1 MRWPIDDASRPREAE
16 AFFVEQDEMSAPQR
30 VRCLKAALRTMI
42 HVIARAPATG
52 LPHVREYI
60 VEQHVVLYA
69 HSDSGVV
76 QLALKLKTSVD
87 RSPPAKPVGHAGPTV
102 DAPPTMPLGGQRAP
116 INGVFRFKH
125 LRQLA
130 YPDPSDR

>member
-16 AFFVEQDEMSAPQR
+16 ASFVEQDEMSAPQR

-52 LPHVREYI
+52 RPARFVDLRYVQGRVLAASVFEPARRTGLPHVREYI

-69 HSDSGVV
+69 HSDSEVV
-76 QLALKLKTSVD
+76 LLALNLKTSVD
-87 RSPPAKPVGHAGPTV
+87 RLP
-102 DAPPTMPLGGQRAP
+102 
-116 INGVFRFKH
+116 
-125 LRQLA
+125 
-130 YPDPSDR
+130 